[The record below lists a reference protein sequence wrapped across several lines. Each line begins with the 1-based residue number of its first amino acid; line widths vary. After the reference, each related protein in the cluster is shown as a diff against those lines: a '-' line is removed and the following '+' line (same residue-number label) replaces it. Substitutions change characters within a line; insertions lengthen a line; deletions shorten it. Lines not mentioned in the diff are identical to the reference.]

1 MLRLVFQRMS
11 YNRKAD
17 RIVSPYRSEAKTVP
31 KLLVAPF
38 SPSVQPKKNDLYAD
52 YPSGYYSNGAYT
64 ATPFPL
70 SKATQTSI
78 NGGQQEDQDPQ
89 EAYYASLCARFTAL
103 TKTLQS
109 TPPHASPDN
118 TDVYYFDWTTRR
130 IWRGK
135 ILNTAPVMAVLA
147 RLTQESVIWG
157 LEVLESLLAL
167 ANLRGKKGKHV
178 EAWTWGLLGKCR
190 EVGQMGS
197 EEVGVVRKLGKRA
210 VWLLRRIRAGDVTG
224 GTIDELDVNT
234 EEEEGEEEDDG
245 DRELEDEKLQG
256 GADPT
261 YPDDADDGHSS
272 NIDPITTA
280 ELGNNG
286 NNGNS
291 EARSLVTSSD
301 ADLEKAKQHILN
313 SLGTDQAHTASAEA
327 NASNNDG
334 TKSPTLNL
342 KVTELEVDVEGSLK
356 GKADEKE
363 GLHATLDILVTI
375 IGEFYGQR
383 DLLDGRLLWDEMQ

>member
-1 MLRLVFQRMS
+1 MLRIIFQRMS

-17 RIVSPYRSEAKTVP
+17 PTVLLSRSEAKKVP
-31 KLLVAPF
+31 NLLVAPI
-38 SPSVQPKKNDLYAD
+38 SPTIQPKKNDLYSD
-52 YPSGYYSNGAYT
+52 YPQGYYSNGAYT

-70 SKATQTSI
+70 SRATQAST

-89 EAYYASLCARFTAL
+89 EAYYASLCERFTVL
-103 TKTLQS
+103 TKRLQS
-109 TPPHASPDN
+109 TPPHASPNN

-135 ILNTAPVMAVLA
+135 ILNTAPTMAVLV

-157 LEVLESLLAL
+157 LDVLESLLTL
-167 ANLRGKKGKHV
+167 ANIRGKRGKYV

-197 EEVGVVRKLGKRA
+197 EEVGVVRNLGKRA
-210 VWLLRRIRAGDVTG
+210 VWLIRRIRAGDVPS

-234 EEEEGEEEDDG
+234 EEEDGEEEEEDG
-245 DRELEDEKLQG
+245 DGEVEEEHLED

-261 YPDDADDGHSS
+261 DLDDADDGHSS
-272 NIDPITTA
+272 YIDPITTA
-280 ELGNNG
+280 DFGSNDT
-286 NNGNS
+286 S
-291 EARSLVTSSD
+291 EANPTTTTSD

-313 SLGTDQAHTASAEA
+313 SLVTNQAQTDSAET
-327 NASNNDG
+327 NASNDDS
-334 TKSPTLNL
+334 TQSPAPKNANPDLN
-342 KVTELEVDVEGSLK
+342 VEAEGLNERS
-356 GKADEKE
+356 DEKPE
-363 GLHATLDILVTI
+363 LLATLDILVTI

-383 DLLDGRLLWDEMQ
+383 DLLDGRLLWDEM